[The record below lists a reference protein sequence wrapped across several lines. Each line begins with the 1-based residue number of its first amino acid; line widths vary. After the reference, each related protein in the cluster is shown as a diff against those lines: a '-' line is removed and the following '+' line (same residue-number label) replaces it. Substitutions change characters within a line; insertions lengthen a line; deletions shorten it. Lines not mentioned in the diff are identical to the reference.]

1 MLHRKTCGKSGRLVR
16 QHSGHDQEGGG
27 TALPLLAL
35 WPGEAKPSTAL
46 LRFFQSVSF
55 GLKYSDGSELLRCLN
70 KGHAQDAYSEGDQ
83 LTDLRNMAANM
94 AQGRHLGSASEL
106 S

>member
-1 MLHRKTCGKSGRLVR
+1 MGRAGAWSDSTQDMTRK
-16 QHSGHDQEGGG
+16 
-27 TALPLLAL
+27 
-35 WPGEAKPSTAL
+35 GEAQPCLSWLCGQGKPSPPPAL